1 MESYWLR
8 GIRGATS
15 VEEDEKEGIL
25 VSTEELLSA
34 MLEANNLDDY
44 EVIAAIFFTS
54 TPELVSAFPAE
65 AARHLG
71 LSLVPLL
78 CFQEIPVIGSIPRV
92 IRIMIQVNTTKRQD
106 EIKHIYLG
114 DASALRPDLV

>member
-15 VEEDEKEGIL
+15 VEEDEKDGIL

-44 EVIAAIFFTS
+44 GVIA
-54 TPELVSAFPAE
+54 E
-65 AARHLG
+65 
-71 LSLVPLL
+71 
-78 CFQEIPVIGSIPRV
+78 
-92 IRIMIQVNTTKRQD
+92 
-106 EIKHIYLG
+106 
-114 DASALRPDLV
+114 